1 MHARTVDTS
10 QCLERTK
17 SWQARRAYFSYG
29 GLGAFQGKLKPISSK
44 TIYETCAVPILLYGC
59 ENWIL
64 TDSQLDHLE
73 DFQGEIGRR
82 ILKLSRSHSTL
93 STRIAL
99 KWPLVSA
106 RILIRKLSLFFKVCS
121 GGESIGCHFYTSL
134 AAVDPQSLRLIQE
147 RQSLENKLNCH
158 GMTDLILM
166 ENGDQ
171 RAIKRQILHGG

>member
-64 TDSQLDHLE
+64 TDSQLDRLE
-73 DFQGEIGRR
+73 AFQGERGNWKKNSETQQVPLHPVHQNCTQVAIG
-82 ILKLSRSHSTL
+82 LSQNFNSK
-93 STRIAL
+93 IE
-99 KWPLVSA
+99 PL
-106 RILIRKLSLFFKVCS
+106 L
-121 GGESIGCHFYTSL
+121 
-134 AAVDPQSLRLIQE
+134 
-147 RQSLENKLNCH
+147 
-158 GMTDLILM
+158 
-166 ENGDQ
+166 
-171 RAIKRQILHGG
+171 